1 MIALLSSPPK
11 ISSSVSCSSTLSSAF
26 LRTDGLSEEPVPGT
40 APDDLRP
47 EAGCPWDLPADA
59 SLRLL
64 TEYDAV
70 SDDRP
75 AGVRPDTEPERP
87 AGLPDTT
94 VPASCDHPSGP
105 LLTDSPVP
113 SGNPED
119 TDLLPRPDVPVA
131 ALDAPAALPP
141 EEDAL
146 RPAGAC
152 LPWADVVLIRDE
164 PEDPDGTL
172 PEDDLPAGLLRP
184 ADDGFLSDS

>member
-1 MIALLSSPPK
+1 M
-11 ISSSVSCSSTLSSAF
+11 F
-26 LRTDGLSEEPVPGT
+26 LRTAGLSERPAPGT
-40 APDDLRP
+40 DPDDLRP
-47 EAGCPWDLPADA
+47 EAGGPWDLPADA

-113 SGNPED
+113 SED
-119 TDLLPRPDVPVA
+119 TEDAGLLPRPDVPA
-131 ALDAPAALPP
+131 ADLDVPAALPP
-141 EEDAL
+141 EEDAF
-146 RPAGAC
+146 RSAGAC
-152 LPWADVVLIRDE
+152 RPWADDVLLRDE
-164 PEDPDGTL
+164 PEDPAGTL

-184 ADDGFLSDS
+184 AEDGFLSDP